1 MEIKPSNFP
10 QPLEDQIGRIIL
22 ENTHPILYGSA
33 ANNRLIHKGDIDL
46 LTVIEMKNKNKAFQ
60 QIKDIL
66 RKILK
71 DHKQNIV
78 IGEIKFGE
86 KTDIKKIIDDLTKTK
101 QSIKKN
107 KNKILEVIDE
117 NINDDGIIKELKNNI
132 DDLTKNKQPTKNYYK
147 IIDLLREAYT
157 LRWNA
162 KDILKGKADQ
172 YLDQQNPIKAPL
184 APIFKVDF
192 ECYTGDNYIEMSN
205 YIILG
210 ESASDEDFA
219 ESLINNIYKT
229 FYSNENYYKVLKRLY
244 SYFRSVEGKD
254 SVVEN
259 LEHLINSPLLGG
271 LYKIISQ
278 LKAIETVYQYANKR
292 KVQPKLKRS
301 LNYLKWWTQYLPL
314 ELQNDTNK
322 KLDQLCKNFNIDEV
336 ENMRR
341 HLMDQLNKFTLKVI
355 SKNDIIKLIK
365 DVRF

>member
-1 MEIKPSNFP
+1 MELKPSNFP

-66 RKILK
+66 RNIQNDK
-71 DHKQNIV
+71 KQNIV

-86 KTDIKKIIDDLTKTK
+86 KIDIKKIIDDLTKTK

-107 KNKILEVIDE
+107 KNKILEVINE
-117 NINDDGIIKELKNNI
+117 NINDDGVIKELKNNI

-147 IIDLLREAYT
+147 IIDLLREGYT

-172 YLDQQNPIKAPL
+172 YLDQQNPI
-184 APIFKVDF
+184 FKVDF
-192 ECYTGDNYIEMSN
+192 ECFTGENYIEMSN

-210 ESASDEDFA
+210 ESASDDNFA

-244 SYFRSVEGKD
+244 SYYRSVKGKD

-259 LEHLINSPLLGG
+259 LEHLINDPLLGG

-278 LKAIETVYQYANKR
+278 LKAQ
-292 KVQPKLKRS
+292 
-301 LNYLKWWTQYLPL
+301 
-314 ELQNDTNK
+314 
-322 KLDQLCKNFNIDEV
+322 
-336 ENMRR
+336 
-341 HLMDQLNKFTLKVI
+341 
-355 SKNDIIKLIK
+355 K
-365 DVRF
+365 DVQ